1 MELGPTSLK
10 ELVQSEVIGAF
21 YVERLV
27 DLAPDVTAKVQK
39 RIKNCPPACP
49 VAQAVLLR
57 PLKGKGLVPGRRIA
71 LAAYSSWMCDATE
84 VHAKTHRLYFLNAK
98 DEQALC
104 FAHEL
109 FPDFNQRLKKTLGPL
124 PLYFIAHSG
133 AGELPLILTPQGLE
147 AEVSRCTS
155 PLVGVHHSSGLVP
168 LPDNLPIRWSG
179 RPRRDSDGTEW
190 REGTVPVSLIEDQI
204 RRLLPPSQQIGP
216 LRRAIF

>member
-10 ELVQSEVIGAF
+10 ELVQSDMIGTF

-27 DLAPDVTAKVQK
+27 DLH
-39 RIKNCPPACP
+39 PPLLS

-98 DEQALC
+98 NEQALR
-104 FAHEL
+104 FAQEL

-133 AGELPLILTPQGLE
+133 AGELPLNLTPRGLE

-190 REGTVPVSLIEDQI
+190 REGTIPVSLIEDQI

-216 LRRAIF
+216 LRRAVL